1 MGSARLTNT
10 FLGHYHLM
18 ERLGAGGMATV
29 YKAEDTRLKRTIAIK
44 VLHEH
49 LVYEDSFRE
58 RFIQEARFIASFNH
72 PHIIQ
77 IFDFDGITQD
87 GHPIYYMAMP
97 FIPGRTLAEVI
108 ENARHEEK
116 LLPLD
121 RVQQILLDLTA
132 ALSYAH
138 DRGMVHRDVKPG
150 NILFD
155 ERDRAILTDFG
166 IARLAQQSGLTQEG
180 LIVGTPAYM
189 SPEQATGMP
198 VDARAD
204 LYALGII
211 FYELLTGRPPFDD
224 DGTVSIL
231 LKHVQ
236 APIPKA
242 SDFRHLPNPDFD
254 AIVCRALAKDPQERY
269 QTADEFANDIQ
280 TVFSGKH
287 LAPPPVVVSATR
299 QLPPI
304 TAEIKHPITDEKPKN
319 RQTTLITTISEVVIR
334 PARQNPLAFLAL
346 ILAAV
351 ALLVVARISQTPIN
365 AAPAPTPMANS
376 MTDSMTGDFYFEST
390 FGTAD
395 SFNASW
401 EQNDD
406 GDITRV
412 IENGYYVLKNVI
424 SSTAMTALFS
434 SEYRY
439 TNVHLAMFAR
449 LNPDSAPASGYG
461 LVFRYQDPDNYNVFA
476 IDGRGRY
483 SIWVRENGV
492 WRELRGLTETWT
504 QHPAIKPIGEDNLIE
519 VNIFNNKVV
528 GFVNGEEII
537 SLEENTFS
545 TGGIGVYMASTSQ
558 GLAQI
563 QIEAYEARAGLPM
576 AQSMTADAVDSM
588 TGDEGAP

>member
-1 MGSARLTNT
+1 MSSARLTNT

-29 YKAEDTRLKRTIAIK
+29 YKAQDTRLKRTIAIK
-44 VLHEH
+44 VLHDH
-49 LVYEDSFRE
+49 LVYEESFRE

-87 GHPIYYMAMP
+87 GHSIYYMAMP
-97 FIPGRTLAEVI
+97 FIPGKTLAEVI
-108 ENARHEEK
+108 ETARHEDK
-116 LLPLD
+116 LLPLE
-121 RVQQILLDLTA
+121 RVQHIMADLTA
-132 ALSYAH
+132 ALNYAH
-138 DRGMVHRDVKPG
+138 DRGMIHRDVKPG

-155 ERDRAILTDFG
+155 EHDRAILTDFG

-211 FYELLTGRPPFDD
+211 FYELLTGRQPFDD

-236 APIPKA
+236 APIPKP

-254 AIVCRALAKDPQERY
+254 AIVCRALAKDPHERY
-269 QTADEFANDIQ
+269 QTADEFAKDIQ

-287 LAPPPVVVSATR
+287 LVPPPAVVSATR
-299 QLPPI
+299 QLPPL
-304 TAEIKHPITDEKPKN
+304 TAEIKHLTTAEKPKN
-319 RQTTLITTISEVVIR
+319 RQTTLVTTIAEVVIH

-351 ALLVVARISQTPIN
+351 ALLVVARMTQVPTA
-365 AAPAPTPMANS
+365 AAPAPTAMANS

-390 FGTAD
+390 FSNRD
-395 SFNASW
+395 IFNINW
-401 EQNDD
+401 EQNPN
-406 GDITRV
+406 GDITRS
-412 IENGYYVLKNVI
+412 IENGYYVLTNRI

-434 SEYRY
+434 PDYRY
-439 TNVHLAMFAR
+439 TNVHLAMAVR
-449 LNPDSAPASGYG
+449 LNPESAAASGYG
-461 LVFRYQDPDNYNVFA
+461 LVFRYQDADNYNVFA

-504 QHPAIKPIGEDNLIE
+504 QHPMIKPIGEDNLIE
-519 VNIFNNKVV
+519 VNIFNNKIV

-537 SLEENTFS
+537 SLEETTFAN
-545 TGGIGVYMASTSQ
+545 GNIGVYMASTSQ
-558 GLAQI
+558 GIAQI
-563 QIEAYEARAGLPM
+563 QVEAYEARTGLPM

-588 TGDEGAP
+588 TGDEGTP